1 MCEIY
6 MLLWVCRPVC
16 RCAYTCGE
24 AVFQNYSPPSFLRQ
38 GLSLHLARLAANEP
52 QVSTGLLVPLAPGI
66 QMPAVT
72 APSFKWVL
80 GSGFRFSWSYS
91 THCNNWAS
99 PQPWHLSSAGQQCSF
114 LMDLVISGKGK
125 LKQPPYWKFSGR
137 HKTGLLSLVR
147 DD

>member
-1 MCEIY
+1 MNVCEIY
-6 MLLWVCRPVC
+6 MFLWVCRPVC

-66 QMPAVT
+66 QMPAAT

-80 GSGFRFSWSYS
+80 GSEFRSCLCRRHLTTSLSRITSVDSQNLIDFSVKTKQS
-91 THCNNWAS
+91 NNN
-99 PQPWHLSSAGQQCSF
+99 
-114 LMDLVISGKGK
+114 
-125 LKQPPYWKFSGR
+125 
-137 HKTGLLSLVR
+137 KTTRG
-147 DD
+147 DCDG